1 MTDYIQVVTTTEKKE
16 DARKIARAVVEKRL
30 AGCVQII
37 GPITSIYRW
46 KEAIETAEEWMCVIK
61 TRKDL
66 YLELEKSIR
75 EVHPYEVPE
84 ILAVPVAEG
93 SKDYLEWLGNE
104 IKKG

>member
-16 DARKIARAVVEKRL
+16 DARKIAQTLVERRL
-30 AGCVQII
+30 AGCVQVI
-37 GPITSIYRW
+37 GPVTSTYRW
-46 KEAIETAEEWMCVIK
+46 KGVIETAEEWMCIIK
-61 TRKDL
+61 TRKDF
-66 YLELEKSIR
+66 YPELEKSIR

-84 ILAVPVAEG
+84 ILAVPVVEG

>member
-1 MTDYIQVVTTTEKKE
+1 MTDYIQVITTTEKKD
-16 DARKIARAVVEKRL
+16 DAQKVARVVVEKRL

-37 GPITSIYRW
+37 GPIISTYHW
-46 KEAIETAEEWMCVIK
+46 KGVIETAEEWMCVIK
-61 TRKDL
+61 SRKDL
-66 YLELEKSIR
+66 YPELERSIR

-104 IKKG
+104 IKEG